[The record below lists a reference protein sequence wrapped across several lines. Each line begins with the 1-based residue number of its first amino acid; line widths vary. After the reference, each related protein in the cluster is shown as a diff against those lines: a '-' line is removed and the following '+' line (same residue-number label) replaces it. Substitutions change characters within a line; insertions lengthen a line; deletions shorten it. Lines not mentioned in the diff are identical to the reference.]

1 MLDFNTLVFRVPALL
16 FAITIHEYAHAQAA
30 DAMGDP
36 TPRYMG
42 RLTMNPLAHLDVFG
56 ALMLVIVGFGWAK
69 PVAID
74 DNNFRNRRD
83 GILKVSL
90 AGPAANLF
98 VCFLAALVAAVMQ
111 NFGLL
116 SNGVYQFLLWMQ
128 LYNVWFAFFNLIPV
142 PPLDGA
148 KILCTL
154 LPAKQAWEYDNFV
167 GSYGIYILLALVFIG
182 VIGMII
188 NPLAGLY
195 MGIVSSIL
203 GLIF

>member
-1 MLDFNTLVFRVPALL
+1 MLDFGSMIFRVPALL

-42 RLTMNPLAHLDVFG
+42 RLTMNPLAHLDIMG
-56 ALMLVIVGFGWAK
+56 GLLLVLVGFGWAK

-74 DNNFRNRRD
+74 ANNFRNRRD

-98 VCFLAALVAAVMQ
+98 VCFLAALIAAAMQ
-111 NFGLL
+111 SFGML
-116 SNGVYQFLLWMQ
+116 SEGVYQFLLWMQ
-128 LYNVWFAFFNLIPV
+128 LYNVWFAFFNLIPI

-154 LPAKQAWEYDNFV
+154 LPAKQAWEYDSFV
-167 GSYGIYILLALVFIG
+167 GQYGMYILLALVFTG
-182 VIGMII
+182 VIGMIV

-195 MGIVSSIL
+195 MGIVSNIL
-203 GLIF
+203 GIIF

>member
-154 LPAKQAWEYDNFV
+154 LPAKQA
-167 GSYGIYILLALVFIG
+167 
-182 VIGMII
+182 
-188 NPLAGLY
+188 
-195 MGIVSSIL
+195 
-203 GLIF
+203 